1 MKVGCKTVDNCAWL
15 SEGVRTL
22 PTNERRT
29 TMKLNVKELEVFA
42 RSQGYENGI
51 ELFEAIGYTA
61 EDYDEY
67 ANGKNITRS
76 MLLKLYREIGATDV
90 F

>member
-1 MKVGCKTVDNCAWL
+1 
-15 SEGVRTL
+15 
-22 PTNERRT
+22 
-29 TMKLNVKELEVFA
+29 MKLNVKELEVFA

-51 ELFEAIGYTA
+51 ELFESIGYTA
-61 EDYDEY
+61 EDYNEY

-90 F
+90 VGFVEFGAYEWEKNIDLFDRL